1 MGPKPDRTILRNR
14 RRSGHAAMEMGL
26 VMMPT
31 FALICGFLDIGM
43 ALFTWGT
50 LQNAVREGSRFAITY
65 QMNGESSHDVAIK
78 KMVQQ
83 FAMNLVKFDDSPPK
97 IFVNYYDRSDLTTP
111 LAGPNSNRPNTVVE
125 VSIQNYPWN
134 RIAPFSG
141 TISQPTYTSTSTPLQ
156 LNLYSASIMGGFPVG
171 TNASNFPR

>member
-1 MGPKPDRTILRNR
+1 MGPKVDRKTKRNR
-14 RRSGHAAMEMGL
+14 KRSGHAAMEIGL

-65 QMNGESSHDVAIK
+65 QMNGETSQDVAIK
-78 KMVQQ
+78 KVVQQ
-83 FAMNLVKFDDSPPK
+83 FAMNMVKFDDSPAK
-97 IFVNYYDRSDLTTP
+97 IFINYFDRTT
-111 LAGPNSNRPNTVVE
+111 LAPILGPTSNQPNSIVE
-125 VSIQNYPWN
+125 VSVQNYPWT

-141 TISQPTYTSTSTPLQ
+141 TIAQPTYASTTTPLQ
-156 LNLYSASIMGGFPVG
+156 LSLYSASVMGGYPLG
-171 TNASNFPR
+171 TNATNFPR

>member
-1 MGPKPDRTILRNR
+1 MGPKPDRKTERNR

-50 LQNAVREGSRFAITY
+50 LQNAVREGARFAITY
-65 QMNGESSHDVAIK
+65 QMNGESSHDTAIK
-78 KMVQQ
+78 KVVQQ
-83 FAMNLVKFDDSPPK
+83 YAMNLVKANDSPPR
-97 IFVNYYDRSDLTTP
+97 IFINYYDRSNLSTP
-111 LAGPNSNRPNTVVE
+111 LTGPNSNRPNSVVE
-125 VSIQNYPWN
+125 VSIQGYPWN

-141 TISQPTYTSTSTPLQ
+141 TIAQPRYSSTSAPLQ
-156 LNLYSASIMGGFPVG
+156 LSLYSASIMGGFPMG